1 MDVFNLYAKLSL
13 NTDDYEKG
21 VEKAKGGASSLMDVF
36 SGTLLGNVVSDGLRT
51 VANGI
56 AEIGKTAA
64 SMAVSIGKASL
75 DSYADYEQLVG
86 GVETLYKDSAGIIE
100 NYAKDAY
107 KNVGLSANDYMETST
122 SFAAALVSSLSGD
135 TEKAA
140 EMANTAISDM
150 SDNANKMGTNITS
163 IQDAYN
169 GFAKQ
174 NYTMLDNLK
183 LGYGGTQAEMK
194 RLIKEAAAMKDT
206 QKELGVTVDATSM
219 SYANIVQAIHVVQAN
234 MGIMG
239 TTSKEAATTIQGSTA
254 SMKSAWENLLT
265 GIADPE
271 QDFQTLVDN
280 LVDSVITAGN
290 NIIPR
295 IKEIVPTLIDG
306 LSELVTQLAPYV
318 SGVIMELEPTIEEG
332 LQSLFGGL
340 SSVASELQ
348 PIVAD
353 VFSFFGDAIISGL
366 TSAIEN
372 SDFSFLLDIFD
383 NVKTAAEEVVPVI
396 EKIAPALVTVGAAVK
411 GWQIGTEIQKMVTAF
426 DEAKVAVSLF
436 SMGLSDTEIAQGALN
451 GTLKA
456 SEVLAG
462 LLTGKISLMTLAQAA
477 AAKAQAVLNAVMS
490 ANPIAIVIT
499 LIAAL
504 IGVFVT
510 LYATNEDFRNKVN
523 AAWNAVKET
532 ISGVVNAIGTFFT
545 QTIPE
550 AISNVIEW
558 FQQLPERIS
567 EFLLNAIQ
575 SVADWAT
582 QTVENARQAG
592 SNFIN
597 AVVEFFS
604 QLPYNLGV
612 FLGTALANIVIWAA
626 ETAENARQA
635 GSQFLQNVV
644 EFFTQLPG
652 NVLTFLSTTIQN
664 VIAWAGQMKSN
675 AIDAASTFLNNVIEF
690 FTQLPGKVA
699 EWFTR
704 TVEKAVEWA
713 GEMKDKGVQA
723 AKDLLDAVVT
733 GVSELPGKIFNLGVN
748 AAKSLLEGIK
758 SMGSWLKDQV
768 GNFVDGIVSG
778 FTGTVQTN
786 GSHAGGMDY
795 VPYNNYVANLHRGEM
810 VLTADEAAAYR
821 KGEANTAGGMTINI
835 DINGIQFEDVNS
847 MAHALANQISY
858 ELQAQSNR
866 KAAVYA

>member
-56 AEIGKTAA
+56 TEIGKNAA
-64 SMAVSIGKASL
+64 NMAVSIGKASL

-150 SDNANKMGTNITS
+150 SDNANKMGTNISS

-194 RLIKEAAAMKDT
+194 RLIKEAAAMTDT
-206 QKELGVTVDATSM
+206 QKELGVTVDSNSM

-271 QDFQTLVDN
+271 QDFQALVDN

-318 SGVIMELEPTIEEG
+318 SGVIMELEPTIEKG
-332 LQSLFGGL
+332 LQALFGGL

-396 EKIAPALVTVGAAVK
+396 EEIAPALVTVGAAVK
-411 GWQIGTEIQKMVTAF
+411 GWQIGTKIQKMATAF

-451 GTLKA
+451 STLKA

-477 AAKAQAVLNAVMS
+477 AAKAQAAFNAVLA
-490 ANPIAIVIT
+490 ANPITLVVVAIG
-499 LIAAL
+499 AL
-504 IGVFVT
+504 VGILAV
-510 LYATNEDFRNKVN
+510 LYAKNEDFRNSVN
-523 AAWNAVKET
+523 GVIENIWAKIEELVAWVQPYVEAAMQVIGQVVTQVITDLTPVIQSIGEAFSAAWSLVQTVWAWASAFFQAIFQAIVVIFAPFAPIISGFFQGAWIIIQSIWNVAVSFFQTVFNLITGVFSTIDAVLSGDFQSAWESIQGIFEGAFDFFSTVGQNAV
-532 ISGVVNAIGTFFT
+532 
-545 QTIPE
+545 
-550 AISNVIEW
+550 
-558 FQQLPERIS
+558 
-567 EFLLNAIQ
+567 
-575 SVADWAT
+575 
-582 QTVENARQAG
+582 
-592 SNFIN
+592 
-597 AVVEFFS
+597 
-604 QLPYNLGV
+604 
-612 FLGTALANIVIWAA
+612 
-626 ETAENARQA
+626 
-635 GSQFLQNVV
+635 
-644 EFFTQLPG
+644 
-652 NVLTFLSTTIQN
+652 
-664 VIAWAGQMKSN
+664 
-675 AIDAASTFLNNVIEF
+675 
-690 FTQLPGKVA
+690 
-699 EWFTR
+699 
-704 TVEKAVEWA
+704 
-713 GEMKDKGVQA
+713 
-723 AKDLLDAVVT
+723 
-733 GVSELPGKIFNLGVN
+733 
-748 AAKSLLEGIK
+748 EGIK
-758 SMGSWLKDQV
+758 GGIAAVWGGLVS
-768 GNFVDGIVSG
+768 FVQGLWDGIKSIFVINASDVKNN
-778 FTGTVQTN
+778 TGSD

-810 VLTADEAAAYR
+810 VLTADEADNYRRGKGSGSGFTLTQNIYAAKQTPVELAASTAAYFQR
-821 KGEANTAGGMTINI
+821 ARWAI
-835 DINGIQFEDVNS
+835 
-847 MAHALANQISY
+847 
-858 ELQAQSNR
+858 
-866 KAAVYA
+866 

>member
-21 VEKAKGGASSLMDVF
+21 VEKAKGGATSLMDVF

-51 VANGI
+51 VTNGI
-56 AEIGKTAA
+56 AEIGRTAA

-150 SDNANKMGTNITS
+150 SDNANKMGTNISS

-194 RLIKEAAAMKDT
+194 RLIKEAAAMTDT
-206 QKELGVTVDATSM
+206 QKELGVTVDSNSM

-271 QDFQTLVDN
+271 QDFQSLVDN

-348 PIVAD
+348 PIVAE

-383 NVKTAAEEVVPVI
+383 NVKTAVEEVVPVI
-396 EKIAPALVTVGAAVK
+396 EEIAPALVTVGAAVK
-411 GWQIGTEIQKMVTAF
+411 GWQIGTKIQKMVTAF

-436 SMGLSDTEIAQGALN
+436 SMGLSDAEIAQGALN

-477 AAKAQAVLNAVMS
+477 AAKAQAAFNAVLA
-490 ANPIAIVIT
+490 ANPITLVVVAIG
-499 LIAAL
+499 AL
-504 IGVFVT
+504 VGILAV
-510 LYATNEDFRNKVN
+510 LYAKNEDFRNGVN
-523 AAWNAVKET
+523 AAWDAISAKIQEVVAFVQPYVEAAMQVIGQVVT
-532 ISGVVNAIGTFFT
+532 QVITDLTPVIQSIGEAFSAAWSLVQTVWAWASAFFQAIFQAIVVIFAPFAPIISGFF
-545 QTIPE
+545 QGAWI
-550 AISNVIEW
+550 I
-558 FQQLPERIS
+558 
-567 EFLLNAIQ
+567 IQ
-575 SVADWAT
+575 SIWNVAVSFF
-582 QTVENARQAG
+582 QTVFNLITG
-592 SNFIN
+592 VFSTID
-597 AVVEFFS
+597 AVLSGDFQSAWESIQGIFEGAFDFFS
-604 QLPYNLGV
+604 TVG
-612 FLGTALANIVIWAA
+612 
-626 ETAENARQA
+626 
-635 GSQFLQNVV
+635 QNVV
-644 EFFTQLPG
+644 EG
-652 NVLTFLSTTIQN
+652 IK
-664 VIAWAGQMKSN
+664 GGM
-675 AIDAASTFLNNVIEF
+675 AAVWGGLVSF
-690 FTQLPGKVA
+690 
-699 EWFTR
+699 
-704 TVEKAVEWA
+704 
-713 GEMKDKGVQA
+713 VQGLW
-723 AKDLLDAVVT
+723 D
-733 GVSELPGKIFNLGVN
+733 
-748 AAKSLLEGIK
+748 GIK
-758 SMGSWLKDQV
+758 SIFVINASDVKNNTGSD
-768 GNFVDGIVSG
+768 
-778 FTGTVQTN
+778 

-810 VLTADEAAAYR
+810 VLTADEADSYRRGKGSNNGFTLTQNIYAAKQTPVELAASTAAYFQR
-821 KGEANTAGGMTINI
+821 ARWAI
-835 DINGIQFEDVNS
+835 
-847 MAHALANQISY
+847 
-858 ELQAQSNR
+858 
-866 KAAVYA
+866 

>member
-13 NTDDYEKG
+13 NTDEYEKG

-36 SGTLLGNVVSDGLRT
+36 SGTLLGNVVSDGLRS

-56 AEIGKTAA
+56 TEIGKTAA
-64 SMAVSIGKASL
+64 NMAVSIGKASL

-100 NYAKDAY
+100 TYAKDAY
-107 KNVGLSANDYMETST
+107 KNVGLSANEYMETST
-122 SFAAALVSSLSGD
+122 SFAAALVSSLGGD
-135 TEKAA
+135 TGKAA

-150 SDNANKMGTNITS
+150 SDNANKMGTNISS

-194 RLIKEAAAMKDT
+194 RLIKEAAAMTDT
-206 QKELGVTVDATSM
+206 QKELGVTVDSNSM

-271 QDFQTLVDN
+271 QDFQALVDN

-332 LQSLFGGL
+332 LQALFGGL

-383 NVKTAAEEVVPVI
+383 NVKTAVEEVVPVI
-396 EKIAPALVTVGAAVK
+396 EEIAPALVTVGAAVK
-411 GWQIGTEIQKMVTAF
+411 GWPIGTKIQKMVTAF

-451 GTLKA
+451 GALKE

-477 AAKAQAVLNAVMS
+477 AAKAQAAFNAVLA
-490 ANPIAIVIT
+490 ANPITLVVVAIG
-499 LIAAL
+499 AL
-504 IGVFVT
+504 VGILAV
-510 LYATNEDFRNKVN
+510 LYAKNEDFRNSVN
-523 AAWNAVKET
+523 GVIENIWAKIKEFVTWVQPYVEAAMQVIGQVVTQVITDLTPVIQSIGEAFSAAWSLVQTVWAWASAFFQAIFQSIVVIFT
-532 ISGVVNAIGTFFT
+532 PFAPIISGFF
-545 QTIPE
+545 QGAWI
-550 AISNVIEW
+550 I
-558 FQQLPERIS
+558 
-567 EFLLNAIQ
+567 IQ
-575 SVADWAT
+575 SIWNVAVSFF
-582 QTVENARQAG
+582 QTVFDLITG
-592 SNFIN
+592 VFSTID
-597 AVVEFFS
+597 AVLSGDFQSAWESIQGIFEGVFGFFS
-604 QLPYNLGV
+604 TVG
-612 FLGTALANIVIWAA
+612 
-626 ETAENARQA
+626 
-635 GSQFLQNVV
+635 QNVV
-644 EFFTQLPG
+644 EG
-652 NVLTFLSTTIQN
+652 IKGG
-664 VIAWAGQMKSN
+664 IA
-675 AIDAASTFLNNVIEF
+675 
-690 FTQLPGKVA
+690 
-699 EWFTR
+699 
-704 TVEKAVEWA
+704 AVW
-713 GEMKDKGVQA
+713 GGLVSFVQGLW
-723 AKDLLDAVVT
+723 D
-733 GVSELPGKIFNLGVN
+733 
-748 AAKSLLEGIK
+748 GIK
-758 SMGSWLKDQV
+758 SIFVINASDVKNNTGSD
-768 GNFVDGIVSG
+768 
-778 FTGTVQTN
+778 

-810 VLTADEAAAYR
+810 VLTADEADAYRRGNGSNNGFTLTQNIYAAKQTPVELAASTAAYFQR
-821 KGEANTAGGMTINI
+821 ARWAI
-835 DINGIQFEDVNS
+835 
-847 MAHALANQISY
+847 
-858 ELQAQSNR
+858 
-866 KAAVYA
+866 

>member
-1 MDVFNLYAKLSL
+1 
-13 NTDDYEKG
+13 
-21 VEKAKGGASSLMDVF
+21 MDVF

-56 AEIGKTAA
+56 TEIGKNAA
-64 SMAVSIGKASL
+64 NMAVSIGKASL

-150 SDNANKMGTNITS
+150 SDNANKMGTNISS

-194 RLIKEAAAMKDT
+194 RLIKEAAAMTDT
-206 QKELGVTVDATSM
+206 QKELGVTVDSNSM

-271 QDFQTLVDN
+271 QDFQALVDN

-318 SGVIMELEPTIEEG
+318 SGVIMELEPTIEKG
-332 LQSLFGGL
+332 LQALFGGL

-396 EKIAPALVTVGAAVK
+396 EEIAPALVTVGAAVK
-411 GWQIGTEIQKMVTAF
+411 GWQIGTKIQKMATAF

-451 GTLKA
+451 STLKA

-477 AAKAQAVLNAVMS
+477 AAKAQAAFNAVLA
-490 ANPIAIVIT
+490 ANPITLVVVAIG
-499 LIAAL
+499 AL
-504 IGVFVT
+504 VGILAV
-510 LYATNEDFRNKVN
+510 LYAKNEDFRNSVN
-523 AAWNAVKET
+523 GVIENIWAKIEELVAWVQPYVEAAMQVIGQVVTQVITDLTPVIQSIGEAFSAAWSLVQTVWAWASAFFQAIFQAIVVIFAPFAPI
-532 ISGVVNAIGTFFT
+532 ISGFF
-545 QTIPE
+545 QGAWI
-550 AISNVIEW
+550 I
-558 FQQLPERIS
+558 
-567 EFLLNAIQ
+567 IQ
-575 SVADWAT
+575 SIWNVAVSFF
-582 QTVENARQAG
+582 QTVFNLITG
-592 SNFIN
+592 VFSTID
-597 AVVEFFS
+597 AVLSGDFQGAWESIQGIFEGAFDFFS
-604 QLPYNLGV
+604 TVG
-612 FLGTALANIVIWAA
+612 
-626 ETAENARQA
+626 
-635 GSQFLQNVV
+635 QNVV
-644 EFFTQLPG
+644 EG
-652 NVLTFLSTTIQN
+652 IKGG
-664 VIAWAGQMKSN
+664 IA
-675 AIDAASTFLNNVIEF
+675 
-690 FTQLPGKVA
+690 
-699 EWFTR
+699 
-704 TVEKAVEWA
+704 AVW
-713 GEMKDKGVQA
+713 GGLVSFVQGLW
-723 AKDLLDAVVT
+723 D
-733 GVSELPGKIFNLGVN
+733 
-748 AAKSLLEGIK
+748 GIK
-758 SMGSWLKDQV
+758 SIFVINASDVKNNTGSD
-768 GNFVDGIVSG
+768 
-778 FTGTVQTN
+778 

-810 VLTADEAAAYR
+810 VLTADEADNYRRGKGSSNGFNLTQNIYAAKQTPVELAASTAAYFQR
-821 KGEANTAGGMTINI
+821 ARWAI
-835 DINGIQFEDVNS
+835 
-847 MAHALANQISY
+847 
-858 ELQAQSNR
+858 
-866 KAAVYA
+866 

>member
-13 NTDDYEKG
+13 NTSEYEKG

-36 SGTLLGNVVSDGLRT
+36 SGTVLGNVVTDGLRN
-51 VANGI
+51 VANGFVN
-56 AEIGKTAA
+56 IGKMATGAA
-64 SMAVSIGKASL
+64 ISIGKASL
-75 DSYADYEQLVG
+75 DSYGEYEQLVG
-86 GVETLYKDSAGIIE
+86 GVETLYKDSAEIIE
-100 NYAKDAY
+100 SYAKDAY
-107 KNVGLSANDYMETST
+107 KNVGLSANEYMETST
-122 SFAAALVSSLSGD
+122 SFAASLVSSLGGN
-135 TEKAA
+135 TKKAA

-150 SDNANKMGTNITS
+150 SDNANKMGTNISS

-194 RLIKEAAAMKDT
+194 RLIKEAAAMMDT

-234 MGIMG
+234 MDIMG

-271 QDFQTLVDN
+271 QDFQALMDN

-318 SGVIMELEPTIEEG
+318 SSVIMELEPTIEEG
-332 LQSLFGGL
+332 LQALFGGL

-353 VFSFFGDAIISGL
+353 VFSFLGDAIISGL

-383 NVKTAAEEVVPVI
+383 NVKTASEEVVLVI
-396 EKIAPALVTVGAAVK
+396 EEIAPALVTVGAAVK
-411 GWQIGTEIQKMVTAF
+411 GWQIGTKIQKMVTAF

-477 AAKAQAVLNAVMS
+477 AAKAQAAFNAVLA
-490 ANPIAIVIT
+490 ANPITLVVVAIG
-499 LIAAL
+499 AL
-504 IGVFVT
+504 VGILAV
-510 LYATNEDFRNKVN
+510 LYAKNEDFRNGVN
-523 AAWNAVKET
+523 AAWDAISAKIQEVVAFVQPYVEAAMQVIGQVVT
-532 ISGVVNAIGTFFT
+532 QVITDLTPVIQSIGEAFSAAWSLVQTVWAWASAFFQAIFQAIVVIFTPFAPIISGFF
-545 QTIPE
+545 QGAWI
-550 AISNVIEW
+550 I
-558 FQQLPERIS
+558 
-567 EFLLNAIQ
+567 IQ
-575 SVADWAT
+575 SIWNVAVSFF
-582 QTVENARQAG
+582 QTVFNLITG
-592 SNFIN
+592 VFSTID
-597 AVVEFFS
+597 AVLSGDFQGAWESIQGIFEGVFGFFS
-604 QLPYNLGV
+604 TVG
-612 FLGTALANIVIWAA
+612 
-626 ETAENARQA
+626 
-635 GSQFLQNVV
+635 QNVV
-644 EFFTQLPG
+644 EG
-652 NVLTFLSTTIQN
+652 IKGG
-664 VIAWAGQMKSN
+664 IA
-675 AIDAASTFLNNVIEF
+675 
-690 FTQLPGKVA
+690 
-699 EWFTR
+699 
-704 TVEKAVEWA
+704 AVWD
-713 GEMKDKGVQA
+713 GLVSFVQGLW
-723 AKDLLDAVVT
+723 D
-733 GVSELPGKIFNLGVN
+733 
-748 AAKSLLEGIK
+748 GIK
-758 SMGSWLKDQV
+758 SI
-768 GNFVDGIVSG
+768 FVINAGDVKNN
-778 FTGTVQTN
+778 TGAD

-810 VLTADEAAAYR
+810 VLTADEADAYRRGNSGVGGFTVNQTIYAAKQTPVELAASTAAYFQR
-821 KGEANTAGGMTINI
+821 ARW
-835 DINGIQFEDVNS
+835 
-847 MAHALANQISY
+847 AL
-858 ELQAQSNR
+858 
-866 KAAVYA
+866 

>member
-51 VANGI
+51 VTNGI
-56 AEIGKTAA
+56 TEIGKTAA
-64 SMAVSIGKASL
+64 NMAVSIGKASL

-122 SFAAALVSSLSGD
+122 SFAAALVSSLGGD
-135 TEKAA
+135 TQKAA

-150 SDNANKMGTNITS
+150 SDNANKMGTNISS

-194 RLIKEAAAMKDT
+194 RLIKEAAAMTDT
-206 QKELGVTVDATSM
+206 QKELGVTVDSNSM

-265 GIADPE
+265 GIADPD

-318 SGVIMELEPTIEEG
+318 SSVIMELEPTIEEG

-372 SDFSFLLDIFD
+372 SDFSFLLDIFN
-383 NVKTAAEEVVPVI
+383 NVKTAI
-396 EKIAPALVTVGAAVK
+396 ENIANIIDSFK
-411 GWQIGTEIQKMVTAF
+411 
-426 DEAKVAVSLF
+426 
-436 SMGLSDTEIAQGALN
+436 N
-451 GTLKA
+451 
-456 SEVLAG
+456 
-462 LLTGKISLMTLAQAA
+462 
-477 AAKAQAVLNAVMS
+477 NA
-490 ANPIAIVIT
+490 
-499 LIAAL
+499 
-504 IGVFVT
+504 
-510 LYATNEDFRNKVN
+510 N
-523 AAWNAVKET
+523 AAWDAISAKIQEVVAFVQPYVEAAMQVIGQVVT
-532 ISGVVNAIGTFFT
+532 QVITDLTPVIQSIGEAFSAAWSLVQTVWAWASAFFQAIFQAIVAIFTPFAPIISGFF
-545 QTIPE
+545 QGAWI
-550 AISNVIEW
+550 I
-558 FQQLPERIS
+558 
-567 EFLLNAIQ
+567 IQ
-575 SVADWAT
+575 SIWNVAVIFF
-582 QTVENARQAG
+582 QTVFDLITG
-592 SNFIN
+592 VFSTID
-597 AVVEFFS
+597 AVLSGDFQGAWESIQGIFEGVFDFFS
-604 QLPYNLGV
+604 TVG
-612 FLGTALANIVIWAA
+612 
-626 ETAENARQA
+626 
-635 GSQFLQNVV
+635 QNVV
-644 EFFTQLPG
+644 EG
-652 NVLTFLSTTIQN
+652 IKGG
-664 VIAWAGQMKSN
+664 IA
-675 AIDAASTFLNNVIEF
+675 
-690 FTQLPGKVA
+690 
-699 EWFTR
+699 
-704 TVEKAVEWA
+704 AVWN
-713 GEMKDKGVQA
+713 GLVSFVQGLW
-723 AKDLLDAVVT
+723 D
-733 GVSELPGKIFNLGVN
+733 
-748 AAKSLLEGIK
+748 GIK
-758 SMGSWLKDQV
+758 SIFVINAGDVKNNTGSD
-768 GNFVDGIVSG
+768 
-778 FTGTVQTN
+778 
-786 GSHAGGMDY
+786 GSHAGGLDY

-810 VLTADEAAAYR
+810 VLTSAEATEYR
-821 KGEANTAGGMTINI
+821 KGNANAAGGMTFNI
-835 DINGIQFEDVNS
+835 DINGIQFNDVNS
-847 MAHALANQISY
+847 MAHALVNQISY

>member
-13 NTDDYEKG
+13 NTSEYEKG

-36 SGTLLGNVVSDGLRT
+36 SGTVLGNVVTDGLRN
-51 VANGI
+51 VANGFVN
-56 AEIGKTAA
+56 IGKMATGAA
-64 SMAVSIGKASL
+64 ISIGKASL
-75 DSYADYEQLVG
+75 DSYGEYEQLVG

-107 KNVGLSANDYMETST
+107 KNVGLSANEYMETST
-122 SFAAALVSSLSGD
+122 SFAASLVSSLGGD

-140 EMANTAISDM
+140 QMANTAISDM
-150 SDNANKMGTNITS
+150 SDNANKMGTNISS

-194 RLIKEAAAMKDT
+194 RLIKEAAAMTDT
-206 QKELGVTVDATSM
+206 QKELGVTVDSNSM

-265 GIADPE
+265 GIAAPE

-332 LQSLFGGL
+332 LQALFGGL

-366 TSAIEN
+366 TTAVEN

-383 NVKTAAEEVVPVI
+383 NVKTAVEEVVPLI
-396 EKIAPALVTVGAAVK
+396 EKIAPALVTVGAAAK
-411 GWQIGTEIQKMVTAF
+411 GWEIGKKLQSIVTGF

-436 SMGLSDTEIAQGALN
+436 SMGLSDAEIAQGALN

-462 LLTGKISLMTLAQAA
+462 LLTGKISLMTLAQTA
-477 AAKAQAVLNAVMS
+477 AAKAQAAFNAVLA
-490 ANPIAIVIT
+490 ANPIALVVVAIG
-499 LIAAL
+499 AL
-504 IGVFVT
+504 VGILAV
-510 LYATNEDFRNKVN
+510 LYAKNEDFRSKVN
-523 AAWNAVKET
+523 AAWESVSEKVQ
-532 ISGVVNAIGTFFT
+532 GVVD
-545 QTIPE
+545 
-550 AISNVIEW
+550 
-558 FQQLPERIS
+558 
-567 EFLLNAIQ
+567 FLM
-575 SVADWAT
+575 
-582 QTVENARQAG
+582 
-592 SNFIN
+592 
-597 AVVEFFS
+597 
-604 QLPYNLGV
+604 PYI
-612 FLGTALANIVIWAA
+612 ASAMDSIK
-626 ETAENARQA
+626 
-635 GSQFLQNVV
+635 NVV
-644 EFFTQLPG
+644 EKVVESLVPVAESVGQAFSAAWDLAKTVWSWASAFFSSIVQAIITIFSPFTPLIG
-652 NVLTFLSTTIQN
+652 GIFGAAFAVVKTVWGVATSFFKTIFDVITGIFSVIDGVLTGDFRK
-664 VIAWAGQMKSN
+664 AW
-675 AIDAASTFLNNVIEF
+675 
-690 FTQLPGKVA
+690 
-699 EWFTR
+699 
-704 TVEKAVEWA
+704 
-713 GEMKDKGVQA
+713 
-723 AKDLLDAVVT
+723 
-733 GVSELPGKIFNLGVN
+733 
-748 AAKSLLEGIK
+748 EGIK
-758 SMGSWLKDQV
+758 EIFGSVFSFFTGV
-768 GNFVDGIVSG
+768 GNKVVDGIKSG
-778 FTGTVQTN
+778 ISALWGGLKSFVQGLWDGIKSIFTIDASDVKDNTGGSN
-786 GSHAGGMDY
+786 RSHAGGLDY

-810 VLTADEAAAYR
+810 VLTSAEAIAYR
-821 KGEANTAGGMTINI
+821 KGNANAEGGMTFNI
-835 DINGIQFEDVNS
+835 DINGIQFNDVNS
-847 MAHALANQISY
+847 MAHALADRISY

>member
-56 AEIGKTAA
+56 TEIGKTAA
-64 SMAVSIGKASL
+64 NMAVSIGKASL

-100 NYAKDAY
+100 SYAKDAY

-150 SDNANKMGTNITS
+150 SDNANKMGTNISS

-194 RLIKEAAAMKDT
+194 RLIKEAAAMTDT
-206 QKELGVTVDATSM
+206 QKELGVTVDSNSM

-234 MGIMG
+234 IGIMG

-254 SMKSAWENLLT
+254 SMKSAWANLLT

-271 QDFQTLVDN
+271 QNFQSLMDEF
-280 LVDSVITAGN
+280 VDSVITAGN

-332 LQSLFGGL
+332 LQALFGGL

-366 TSAIEN
+366 TSAIES
-372 SDFSFLLDIFD
+372 SDFSFLLDIFN
-383 NVKTAAEEVVPVI
+383 NVKTAIENIANIIDSFKNNANAAWDAISAKIQEVVAYVQPYVETAMQVIGQVVTQVITDLTPVI
-396 EKIAPALVTVGAAVK
+396 QSIGEAFSAAWSLVQTVWAWASAFFQAIFQSIVVIFTPFAPIISGFFQGA
-411 GWQIGTEIQKMVTAF
+411 WIIIQSIWN
-426 DEAKVAVSLF
+426 VAVSFFQTVFNLITGVF
-436 SMGLSDTEIAQGALN
+436 STID
-451 GTLKA
+451 
-456 SEVLAG
+456 
-462 LLTGKISLMTLAQAA
+462 
-477 AAKAQAVLNAVMS
+477 AVLSGDFQS
-490 ANPIAIVIT
+490 AW
-499 LIAAL
+499 
-504 IGVFVT
+504 
-510 LYATNEDFRNKVN
+510 E
-523 AAWNAVKET
+523 
-532 ISGVVNAIGTFFT
+532 S
-545 QTIPE
+545 
-550 AISNVIEW
+550 
-558 FQQLPERIS
+558 
-567 EFLLNAIQ
+567 IQ
-575 SVADWAT
+575 GIFEGAFD
-582 QTVENARQAG
+582 
-592 SNFIN
+592 
-597 AVVEFFS
+597 FFS
-604 QLPYNLGV
+604 TVG
-612 FLGTALANIVIWAA
+612 
-626 ETAENARQA
+626 
-635 GSQFLQNVV
+635 QNVV
-644 EFFTQLPG
+644 EG
-652 NVLTFLSTTIQN
+652 IKGG
-664 VIAWAGQMKSN
+664 IA
-675 AIDAASTFLNNVIEF
+675 
-690 FTQLPGKVA
+690 
-699 EWFTR
+699 
-704 TVEKAVEWA
+704 AVW
-713 GEMKDKGVQA
+713 GGLVSFVQGLW
-723 AKDLLDAVVT
+723 D
-733 GVSELPGKIFNLGVN
+733 
-748 AAKSLLEGIK
+748 GIK
-758 SMGSWLKDQV
+758 SIFVINAGDVKNNTGSD
-768 GNFVDGIVSG
+768 
-778 FTGTVQTN
+778 

-810 VLTADEAAAYR
+810 VLTADEADAYRRGNSGVGGFTVNQTIYAAKQTPVELAASTAAYFQR
-821 KGEANTAGGMTINI
+821 ARW
-835 DINGIQFEDVNS
+835 
-847 MAHALANQISY
+847 AL
-858 ELQAQSNR
+858 
-866 KAAVYA
+866 

>member
-13 NTDDYEKG
+13 NTSEYEKG

-36 SGTLLGNVVSDGLRT
+36 SGTVLGNVVTDGLRN
-51 VANGI
+51 VANGFVN
-56 AEIGKTAA
+56 IGKMATGAA
-64 SMAVSIGKASL
+64 ISIGKASL
-75 DSYADYEQLVG
+75 DSYGEYEQLVG

-150 SDNANKMGTNITS
+150 SDNANKMGTNISS

-206 QKELGVTVDATSM
+206 QKELGVTVDSTNM

-271 QDFQTLVDN
+271 QDFQALVDN

-332 LQSLFGGL
+332 LQALFGGL

-348 PIVAD
+348 PIVSD
-353 VFSFFGDAIISGL
+353 VFSFLGDAIVSGL
-366 TSAIEN
+366 TTAVEN

-383 NVKTAAEEVVPVI
+383 NVKTAVEEIVPVI
-396 EKIAPALVTVGAAVK
+396 EEIAPALVTVGAAVK
-411 GWQIGTEIQKMVTAF
+411 GWQIGTKIQKMVTAF
-426 DEAKVAVSLF
+426 DEAKVAVSSF

-451 GTLKA
+451 GALKA

-477 AAKAQAVLNAVMS
+477 AAKAQAAFNAVLA
-490 ANPIAIVIT
+490 ANPITLVVVAIG
-499 LIAAL
+499 AL
-504 IGVFVT
+504 VGILAV
-510 LYATNEDFRNKVN
+510 LYTKNEDFRNGVN
-523 AAWNAVKET
+523 AAWDAISAKIQEVVAFVQPYVETAMQVIGQVVTQVITDLTPVIQSIGEAFSAAWSLVQTVWAWASAFFQAIFQAIVVIFAPFAPIISGFFQGAWIIIQSIWNVAVSFFQTVFDLITGVFSTIDAVLSGDFQSAWESIQGIFEGVFGFFSTVGQNAV
-532 ISGVVNAIGTFFT
+532 
-545 QTIPE
+545 
-550 AISNVIEW
+550 
-558 FQQLPERIS
+558 
-567 EFLLNAIQ
+567 
-575 SVADWAT
+575 
-582 QTVENARQAG
+582 
-592 SNFIN
+592 
-597 AVVEFFS
+597 
-604 QLPYNLGV
+604 
-612 FLGTALANIVIWAA
+612 
-626 ETAENARQA
+626 
-635 GSQFLQNVV
+635 
-644 EFFTQLPG
+644 
-652 NVLTFLSTTIQN
+652 
-664 VIAWAGQMKSN
+664 
-675 AIDAASTFLNNVIEF
+675 
-690 FTQLPGKVA
+690 
-699 EWFTR
+699 
-704 TVEKAVEWA
+704 
-713 GEMKDKGVQA
+713 
-723 AKDLLDAVVT
+723 
-733 GVSELPGKIFNLGVN
+733 
-748 AAKSLLEGIK
+748 EGIK
-758 SMGSWLKDQV
+758 GGIAAVWGGLVS
-768 GNFVDGIVSG
+768 FVQGLWDGIKSIFVINASDVKNN
-778 FTGTVQTN
+778 TGSD

-810 VLTADEAAAYR
+810 VLTADEANAYRRGNSGGGGFTVNQTIYAAKQTPVELAASTAAYFQR
-821 KGEANTAGGMTINI
+821 ARW
-835 DINGIQFEDVNS
+835 
-847 MAHALANQISY
+847 AL
-858 ELQAQSNR
+858 
-866 KAAVYA
+866 

>member
-1 MDVFNLYAKLSL
+1 VDVFNLYAKLSL

-51 VANGI
+51 VTNGI
-56 AEIGKTAA
+56 TEIGKTAA
-64 SMAVSIGKASL
+64 NMAVSIGKASL

-122 SFAAALVSSLSGD
+122 SFAAALVSSLGGD
-135 TEKAA
+135 TQKAA

-150 SDNANKMGTNITS
+150 SDNANKMGTNISS

-194 RLIKEAAAMKDT
+194 RLIKEAAAMTDT
-206 QKELGVTVDATSM
+206 QKELGVTVDSNSM

-265 GIADPE
+265 GIADPD

-318 SGVIMELEPTIEEG
+318 SSVIMELEPTIEEG

-372 SDFSFLLDIFD
+372 SDFSFLLDIFN
-383 NVKTAAEEVVPVI
+383 NVKTAIENIANIIDSFKNNANAAWDAISAKIQEVVAFVQPYVEAAMQVIWQVVTQVITDLTPVI
-396 EKIAPALVTVGAAVK
+396 QSIGEAFSAAWSLVQTVWAWASAFFQAIFQAIIVIFTPFAPIISGFFQGA
-411 GWQIGTEIQKMVTAF
+411 WIIIQSIWN
-426 DEAKVAVSLF
+426 VAVSFFQTVFDLITGVF
-436 SMGLSDTEIAQGALN
+436 STIDAVLSGDFQGAWESIQDIF
-451 GTLKA
+451 G
-456 SEVLAG
+456 S
-462 LLTGKISLMTLAQAA
+462 
-477 AAKAQAVLNAVMS
+477 
-490 ANPIAIVIT
+490 
-499 LIAAL
+499 
-504 IGVFVT
+504 VF
-510 LYATNEDFRNKVN
+510 D
-523 AAWNAVKET
+523 
-532 ISGVVNAIGTFFT
+532 
-545 QTIPE
+545 
-550 AISNVIEW
+550 
-558 FQQLPERIS
+558 
-567 EFLLNAIQ
+567 
-575 SVADWAT
+575 
-582 QTVENARQAG
+582 
-592 SNFIN
+592 
-597 AVVEFFS
+597 FFS
-604 QLPYNLGV
+604 TVG
-612 FLGTALANIVIWAA
+612 
-626 ETAENARQA
+626 
-635 GSQFLQNVV
+635 QNVV
-644 EFFTQLPG
+644 EG
-652 NVLTFLSTTIQN
+652 IKGG
-664 VIAWAGQMKSN
+664 IA
-675 AIDAASTFLNNVIEF
+675 
-690 FTQLPGKVA
+690 
-699 EWFTR
+699 
-704 TVEKAVEWA
+704 AVWN
-713 GEMKDKGVQA
+713 GLVSFVQGLW
-723 AKDLLDAVVT
+723 D
-733 GVSELPGKIFNLGVN
+733 
-748 AAKSLLEGIK
+748 GIK
-758 SMGSWLKDQV
+758 SIFVINAGDVKNNTGSD
-768 GNFVDGIVSG
+768 
-778 FTGTVQTN
+778 
-786 GSHAGGMDY
+786 GSHAGGLDY

-810 VLTADEAAAYR
+810 VLTADEATAYR
-821 KGEANTAGGMTINI
+821 KGEANMAGGMTFNI
-835 DINGIQFEDVNS
+835 DINGIQFNDVNS
-847 MAHALANQISY
+847 MAHALVNQISY

>member
-36 SGTLLGNVVSDGLRT
+36 SGTLLGNVVSDGLRN

-56 AEIGKTAA
+56 TEIGKTAA
-64 SMAVSIGKASL
+64 NMAMSIGKASL

-150 SDNANKMGTNITS
+150 SDNANKMGTNIAS

-194 RLIKEAAAMKDT
+194 RLIKEAAAMTDT
-206 QKELGVTVDATSM
+206 QKELGVTVDSNSM

-332 LQSLFGGL
+332 LQTLFGGL

-396 EKIAPALVTVGAAVK
+396 EEIAPALVTVGAAVK
-411 GWQIGTEIQKMVTAF
+411 GWQIGTKIQKMVTAF

-436 SMGLSDTEIAQGALN
+436 SMGLSDAEIAQGALN

-462 LLTGKISLMTLAQAA
+462 LLTGKISLMTLAQEA
-477 AAKAQAVLNAVMS
+477 AAKAQAAFNAVLA
-490 ANPIAIVIT
+490 ANPIALVVVAIG
-499 LIAAL
+499 AL
-504 IGVFVT
+504 VGILAV
-510 LYATNEDFRNKVN
+510 LYAKNEDFRNGVN
-523 AAWNAVKET
+523 AAWDAISAKIQEVVAFVQPYVEAAMQVIGQVVTQVITDLTPVIQSIGEAFSAAWSLVQTVWAWASAFFQAIFQAIVVIFAPFAPIISGFFQGAWIIIQSIWNVAVSFFQTVFNLITGVFSTIDAVLSGDFQSAWESIQGIFEGAFDFFSTVGQNAV
-532 ISGVVNAIGTFFT
+532 
-545 QTIPE
+545 
-550 AISNVIEW
+550 
-558 FQQLPERIS
+558 
-567 EFLLNAIQ
+567 
-575 SVADWAT
+575 
-582 QTVENARQAG
+582 
-592 SNFIN
+592 
-597 AVVEFFS
+597 
-604 QLPYNLGV
+604 
-612 FLGTALANIVIWAA
+612 
-626 ETAENARQA
+626 
-635 GSQFLQNVV
+635 
-644 EFFTQLPG
+644 
-652 NVLTFLSTTIQN
+652 
-664 VIAWAGQMKSN
+664 
-675 AIDAASTFLNNVIEF
+675 
-690 FTQLPGKVA
+690 
-699 EWFTR
+699 
-704 TVEKAVEWA
+704 
-713 GEMKDKGVQA
+713 
-723 AKDLLDAVVT
+723 
-733 GVSELPGKIFNLGVN
+733 
-748 AAKSLLEGIK
+748 EGIK
-758 SMGSWLKDQV
+758 GGIAAVWGGLVS
-768 GNFVDGIVSG
+768 FVQGLWDGIKSIFVINASDVKNN
-778 FTGTVQTN
+778 TGSD

-810 VLTADEAAAYR
+810 VLTADEADSYRRGKGSGSGFTLTQNIYAAKQTPVELAASTAAYFQR
-821 KGEANTAGGMTINI
+821 ARWAI
-835 DINGIQFEDVNS
+835 
-847 MAHALANQISY
+847 
-858 ELQAQSNR
+858 
-866 KAAVYA
+866 

>member
-1 MDVFNLYAKLSL
+1 LDVFNLYAKLSL

-56 AEIGKTAA
+56 TEIGKNAA
-64 SMAVSIGKASL
+64 NMAVSIGKASL

-150 SDNANKMGTNITS
+150 SDNANKMGTNISS

-194 RLIKEAAAMKDT
+194 RLIKEAAAMTDT
-206 QKELGVTVDATSM
+206 QKELGVTVDSNSM

-271 QDFQTLVDN
+271 QDFQALVDN

-318 SGVIMELEPTIEEG
+318 SGVIMELEPTIEKG
-332 LQSLFGGL
+332 LQALFGGL

-396 EKIAPALVTVGAAVK
+396 EEIAPALVTVGAAVK
-411 GWQIGTEIQKMVTAF
+411 GWQIGTKIQKMATAF

-451 GTLKA
+451 STLKA

-477 AAKAQAVLNAVMS
+477 AAKAQAAFNAVLA
-490 ANPIAIVIT
+490 ANPITLVVVAIG
-499 LIAAL
+499 AL
-504 IGVFVT
+504 VGILAV
-510 LYATNEDFRNKVN
+510 LYAKNEDFRNSVN
-523 AAWNAVKET
+523 GVIENIWAKIEELVAWVQPYVEAAMQVIGQVVTQVITDLTPVIQSIGEAFSAAWSLVQTVWAWASAFFQAIFQAIVVIFAPFAPI
-532 ISGVVNAIGTFFT
+532 ISGFF
-545 QTIPE
+545 QGAWI
-550 AISNVIEW
+550 I
-558 FQQLPERIS
+558 
-567 EFLLNAIQ
+567 IQ
-575 SVADWAT
+575 SIWNVAVSFF
-582 QTVENARQAG
+582 QTVFNLITG
-592 SNFIN
+592 VFSTID
-597 AVVEFFS
+597 AVLSGDFQGAWESIQGIFEGAFDFFS
-604 QLPYNLGV
+604 TVG
-612 FLGTALANIVIWAA
+612 
-626 ETAENARQA
+626 
-635 GSQFLQNVV
+635 QNVV
-644 EFFTQLPG
+644 EG
-652 NVLTFLSTTIQN
+652 IKGG
-664 VIAWAGQMKSN
+664 IA
-675 AIDAASTFLNNVIEF
+675 
-690 FTQLPGKVA
+690 
-699 EWFTR
+699 
-704 TVEKAVEWA
+704 AVW
-713 GEMKDKGVQA
+713 GGLVSFVQGLW
-723 AKDLLDAVVT
+723 D
-733 GVSELPGKIFNLGVN
+733 
-748 AAKSLLEGIK
+748 GIK
-758 SMGSWLKDQV
+758 SIFVINASDVKNNTGSD
-768 GNFVDGIVSG
+768 
-778 FTGTVQTN
+778 

-810 VLTADEAAAYR
+810 VLTADEADNYRRGKGSGSGFTLTQNIYAAKQTPVELAASTAAYFQR
-821 KGEANTAGGMTINI
+821 ARWAI
-835 DINGIQFEDVNS
+835 
-847 MAHALANQISY
+847 
-858 ELQAQSNR
+858 
-866 KAAVYA
+866 